1 MVRISKTFDATPEQH
16 HRLRVLAF
24 IKEKPMRTLVRSA
37 IAEYLNKPEHALPAA
52 FKVEPSQRL

>member
-1 MVRISKTFDATPEQH
+1 MVRINKTFDATPEQH

-37 IAEYLNKPEHALPAA
+37 LDEYLNKPENAIPDA
-52 FKVEPSQRL
+52 FKVEPRQRL